1 MANWTQKEIAQLE
14 VYLLEN
20 KTLEEISTLMDR
32 TISSLVKK
40 TMSLGYKKVWVK
52 QEKTKTSKIN
62 KHNKALRK
70 CFREGIK

>member
-1 MANWTQKEIAQLE
+1 MSKWTQREISQLE
-14 VYLLEN
+14 VYLFEN
-20 KTLEEISTLMDR
+20 KSLEEISTLMDR
-32 TISSLVKK
+32 TLNSIIKK